1 MKTAFFLRSS
11 SDGQASIYIRITE
24 GRGDQ
29 FKFATGHAVLRPDHW
44 NKAKQRVRNKV
55 EAVGCDEVNVQLDKL
70 QAFVRQ
76 ANLDAKTKGQRR
88 DRDFYLQ
95 VIQDF
100 KRGVE
105 RSSVGQT
112 ITIGEAFERFIDHA
126 SKHNSPIT
134 GSRLSKG
141 TLENYAVTLRQ
152 IRHVLMDS
160 TTLDE
165 VDMDWY
171 HDFVSKSEQSGL
183 RGEPLSKNYIGRHIK
198 GVKSVLAAMEEQG
211 HDVHPAYRRKG
222 FKKITEDSTSIWLTM
237 DELKQMEA
245 LDLSGHAAGLSLTR
259 DLFLIGCFTGLRVSD
274 LNRLKSAELVTLEG
288 TQCFSFNQKKTGQ
301 PVLIP
306 VHPVVHSILDR
317 HNGSPRPQNDQII
330 NRNLKRLG
338 RLMQLD
344 ESIQVDRTVGGEK
357 TKERKSKWMM
367 LTSHCARRSFCTNAI
382 LNGADTLTIMAMS
395 GHKTEKTLRCYLKL
409 GPEHYTSR
417 MASSAFFNP

>member
-29 FKFATGHAVLRPDHW
+29 FKFATGHGVLRPDHW
-44 NKAKQRVRNKV
+44 NKTKQRVRNKV
-55 EAVGCDEVNVQLDKL
+55 EAVGCDEVNVQLEKL

-76 ANLDAKTKGQRR
+76 AHLDAKTKGQRR
-88 DRDFYLQ
+88 GRDFYLQ

-112 ITIGEAFERFIDHA
+112 LTIGEAFERFIDRA

-152 IRHVLMDS
+152 IQHVLMDA

-183 RGEPLSKNYIGRHIK
+183 NGKPLSKNYIGRHIK
-198 GVKSVLAAMEEQG
+198 GVKSILAAMEEQG
-211 HDVHPAYRRKG
+211 HHVHPAYRRKG
-222 FKKITEDSTSIWLTM
+222 FKKISEASTSISLSL
-237 DELKQMEA
+237 DELKQMEG
-245 LDLSGHAAGLSLTR
+245 LDLSNQPPGMALTR
-259 DLFLIGCFTGLRVSD
+259 DLFLTGCFTGLRVSD
-274 LNRLKSAELVTLEG
+274 LNRLQSAELVTFAG
-288 TQCFSFNQKKTGQ
+288 KKCFSFNQKKTGQ

-306 VHPVVHSILDR
+306 VHPVVQSILDR
-317 HNGSPRPQNDQII
+317 HGGPPRPQNDQVL

-338 RLMQLD
+338 QLMDLN
-344 ESIQVDRTVGGEK
+344 ESIPVERTVGGDK
-357 TKERKSKWMM
+357 TKESKSKWAM

-382 LNGADTLTIMAMS
+382 LNGTDTLTIMAIS
-395 GHKTEKTLRCYLKL
+395 GHKTEKSFRRYLKL
-409 GPEHYTSR
+409 GPEHYASR

>member
-44 NKAKQRVRNKV
+44 NKTKQRVRNKV
-55 EAVGCDEVNVQLDKL
+55 DAVGCDEVNVQLEKL

-76 ANLDAKTKGQRR
+76 AHLDAKTKGQRR

-112 ITIGEAFERFIDHA
+112 LTIGEAFERFIDHA

-152 IRHVLMDS
+152 IQHVLMDS

-171 HDFVSKSEQSGL
+171 HDFRLQERAERAQWEAIEQEL
-183 RGEPLSKNYIGRHIK
+183 HRPPH
-198 GVKSVLAAMEEQG
+198 QG
-211 HDVHPAYRRKG
+211 
-222 FKKITEDSTSIWLTM
+222 
-237 DELKQMEA
+237 
-245 LDLSGHAAGLSLTR
+245 
-259 DLFLIGCFTGLRVSD
+259 
-274 LNRLKSAELVTLEG
+274 
-288 TQCFSFNQKKTGQ
+288 GQ
-301 PVLIP
+301 E
-306 VHPVVHSILDR
+306 
-317 HNGSPRPQNDQII
+317 
-330 NRNLKRLG
+330 RLG
-338 RLMQLD
+338 RH
-344 ESIQVDRTVGGEK
+344 GG
-357 TKERKSKWMM
+357 TG
-367 LTSHCARRSFCTNAI
+367 ARCPPR
-382 LNGADTLTIMAMS
+382 LPQEGLQED
-395 GHKTEKTLRCYLKL
+395 H
-409 GPEHYTSR
+409 
-417 MASSAFFNP
+417 

>member
-44 NKAKQRVRNKV
+44 NKTKQRVRNKV
-55 EAVGCDEVNVQLDKL
+55 EAVGCDEVNVQLEKL

-76 ANLDAKTKGQRR
+76 AHLDAKTKGQRR

-112 ITIGEAFERFIDHA
+112 LTIGEAFERFIDHA

-160 TTLDE
+160 ATLDE

-171 HDFVSKSEQSGL
+171 RDFVSKSEQSGL
-183 RGEPLSKNYIGRHIK
+183 SGKPLSKNYIGRHIK

-222 FKKITEDSTSIWLTM
+222 FKKITEDSTSISLSL
-237 DELKQMEA
+237 DELKQMKA
-245 LDLSGHAAGLSLTR
+245 LDLSDEPRGLTLTR

-274 LNRLKSAELVTLEG
+274 LNRLQSAELVTLEG
-288 TQCFSFNQKKTGQ
+288 KKCFSFNQQKTGQ

-306 VHPVVHSILDR
+306 VHPVVQSILDC
-317 HNGSPRPQNDQII
+317 HDGPPRPQNDQIL

-338 RLMQLD
+338 QLMELD
-344 ESIQVDRTVGGEK
+344 ESIQVEKTVGGEK
-357 TKERKSKWMM
+357 TVEAKSKWTM

-382 LNGADTLTIMAMS
+382 LNKADALTIMAIS
-395 GHKTEKTLRCYLKL
+395 GHKTEKSFRRYLKL
-409 GPEHYTSR
+409 GPEDYAQR
-417 MASSAFFNP
+417 MAQTAFFNP

>member
-29 FKFATGHAVLRPDHW
+29 FKFATGHAVLHPDHW
-44 NKAKQRVRNKV
+44 NKTKQRVRNKV
-55 EAVGCDEVNVQLDKL
+55 EAVGCDEVNVQLEKL

-76 ANLDAKTKGQRR
+76 AHLDAKTKGQRR

-112 ITIGEAFERFIDHA
+112 LTIGEAFERFIDHA

-152 IRHVLMDS
+152 IRHVLMDV
-160 TTLDE
+160 TALDE

-183 RGEPLSKNYIGRHIK
+183 NGKPLSKNYIGRHIK
-198 GVKSVLAAMEEQG
+198 GPPKRCVSAPFGRCGSVETQWACVVSVFNAAW
-211 HDVHPAYRRKG
+211 VA
-222 FKKITEDSTSIWLTM
+222 
-237 DELKQMEA
+237 
-245 LDLSGHAAGLSLTR
+245 
-259 DLFLIGCFTGLRVSD
+259 
-274 LNRLKSAELVTLEG
+274 AELDGVTSSGVNRPLVPVAVLVFRRTGSRQSWVVSTFRSRSRSRSRAVLE
-288 TQCFSFNQKKTGQ
+288 
-301 PVLIP
+301 
-306 VHPVVHSILDR
+306 
-317 HNGSPRPQNDQII
+317 
-330 NRNLKRLG
+330 
-338 RLMQLD
+338 
-344 ESIQVDRTVGGEK
+344 
-357 TKERKSKWMM
+357 
-367 LTSHCARRSFCTNAI
+367 
-382 LNGADTLTIMAMS
+382 
-395 GHKTEKTLRCYLKL
+395 
-409 GPEHYTSR
+409 
-417 MASSAFFNP
+417 